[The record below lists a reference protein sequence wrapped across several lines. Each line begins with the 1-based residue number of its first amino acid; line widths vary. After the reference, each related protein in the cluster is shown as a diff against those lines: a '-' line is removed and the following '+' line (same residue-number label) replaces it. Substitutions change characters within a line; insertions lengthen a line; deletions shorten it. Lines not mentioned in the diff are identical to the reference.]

1 MKDKGLYI
9 VVSSYAVT
17 RWLADYYDSD
27 TIYYIMD
34 GVIIGIIGL
43 FLYLHSKKDLA
54 CKMLLSL
61 ILILSLSQIFSETH
75 AYCYNSYINLLPEFI
90 FAVTAFE
97 VYNNWGFLKSKLS
110 SLVNLWRRGL

>member
-34 GVIIGIIGL
+34 GIIIGIIGL

-54 CKMLLSL
+54 SKMLLSL

-75 AYCYNSYINLLPEFI
+75 AYYYNSYINLLPEFI
-90 FAVTAFE
+90 VAVTAFE
-97 VYNNWGFLKSKLS
+97 VYNNWVFLKSKLS
-110 SLVNLWRRGL
+110 SFVNLWRHGS

>member
-34 GVIIGIIGL
+34 GIIIGIIGL

-75 AYCYNSYINLLPEFI
+75 AYYYNSYINLLPEFI
-90 FAVTAFE
+90 E
-97 VYNNWGFLKSKLS
+97 YSDKLDKIQN
-110 SLVNLWRRGL
+110 VKKTWRELMPELSEYTNE